1 MKTPSGQGQCNYWLF
16 YLINSHI
23 FPFFF
28 WERPLSSYHTE
39 VNLPTHKNR
48 QRRPCFWTEEKA
60 SPKAQYFQFLQFKD
74 LKKVFLG
81 LLRETTWLTTHKK
94 ANQRYQYIAMHCLKW
109 PSTPLSIQLRIQI
122 RPQVDIYQVSFWCIF
137 NFLLVLYKWWKI
149 TTWIIFVW
157 CDKNYQIIKLLRNV
171 RWEWNMFCLIVK
183 WKSEPKLGN
192 SDCELESFKRL
203 KLENDQT

>member
-16 YLINSHI
+16 YIINSHI

-122 RPQVDIYQVSFWCIF
+122 RIEAVSLPSSIQFCP
-137 NFLLVLYKWWKI
+137 
-149 TTWIIFVW
+149 
-157 CDKNYQIIKLLRNV
+157 
-171 RWEWNMFCLIVK
+171 WNTEC
-183 WKSEPKLGN
+183 G
-192 SDCELESFKRL
+192 
-203 KLENDQT
+203 